1 MASVSK
7 WHGNNLPVIKKRLA
21 FVVLVFEIEIL
32 CGIFLKCFDRTDA
45 VTAAAY
51 HNQVDMGAST
61 GRPGK
66 SYHNGTLG
74 GFVKLEDGRQFGLGN
89 NHVVCNDQLNR
100 SKLSLASLNIC
111 C

>member
-1 MASVSK
+1 VSK

-51 HNQVDMGAST
+51 HDQVDMGAST
-61 GRPGK
+61 QNAATQAQR
-66 SYHNGTLG
+66 NLGTL
-74 GFVKLEDGRQFGLGN
+74 F
-89 NHVVCNDQLNR
+89 
-100 SKLSLASLNIC
+100 A
-111 C
+111 